1 MLALLEIAV
10 RAALETA
17 PILRSY
23 HEGGVIPRLKEDQ
36 SPVTEADLAA
46 DTRIR
51 KVLQSSGI
59 PILSEEVRA
68 ASSAE
73 RAKWER
79 FWVVDPLDGTKEFI
93 AGRDE
98 YAINIALVEDG
109 NPVLGVIAV
118 PARNLIYMAHPRI
131 GAMRAPEAALKK
143 SVEFERWV
151 LPARKSRSPFTI
163 VISRSHL
170 RPETEALI
178 EAERVKHP
186 DLKVIRSGSAL
197 KFCLLAEGD
206 ADLYPRH
213 APCMLWDTA
222 AGEALVLAAGME
234 MVNLDSGKPLDYRGE
249 SLVNP
254 PFVVREKLTDDA

>member
-17 PILRSY
+17 PILRSF
-23 HEGGVIPRLKEDQ
+23 HEDGVIPRMKEDR

-51 KVLQSSGI
+51 KVLKSSGL
-59 PILSEEVRA
+59 PILSEEVQA

-98 YAINIALVEDG
+98 YAINIALVDDG
-109 NPVLGVIAV
+109 SPVVGVIAV
-118 PARNLIYMAHPRI
+118 PSRNLIYMAHPRI
-131 GAMRAPEAALKK
+131 GAMRAPEAALKTTI
-143 SVEFERWV
+143 EFERWA
-151 LPARKSRSPFTI
+151 LPPRRPHSPFTI
-163 VISRSHL
+163 VVSRSHL

-178 EAERVKHP
+178 EAERIKYP
-186 DLKVIRSGSAL
+186 NLKVVRSGSAL

-222 AGEALVLAAGME
+222 AGEALINAAGME
-234 MVNLDSGKPLDYRGE
+234 LVQLDSGKPLDYRGE
-249 SLVNP
+249 SLVNR
-254 PFVVREKLTDDA
+254 PFVVRERNAED